1 MGQFLGLDQLWLIL
15 MFLTLDAGF
24 LLEFDGKSYL
34 LGRMPVS
41 LACFLDKEIH
51 YQLSTTGVFL
61 SGITLLS
68 YCHWA
73 FSDHSTCFTAYLL
86 ENCRDWGW
94 REGVLLSSSKEQ
106 D

>member
-1 MGQFLGLDQLWLIL
+1 MFSVVGQFLGLDQLWLIL

-51 YQLSTTGVFL
+51 YQLADSNISKGRVQFIIGSHRST
-61 SGITLLS
+61 SQS
-68 YCHWA
+68 
-73 FSDHSTCFTAYLL
+73 
-86 ENCRDWGW
+86 
-94 REGVLLSSSKEQ
+94 
-106 D
+106 